1 MRILMLVLTAILASA
16 AMPARAQTVIDVE
29 GQKPASPP
37 VQDQRQVQPPQAPAE
52 IQDSAPPA
60 SSSRYSFN
68 RVDNGFLRLNN
79 ESGEVAYCNPR
90 AVGWACQAATVDR
103 AALETE
109 IASLQRQIA
118 LLKKLDTEVGQLQ
131 DELASLKKEIAGLK
145 RLSPPRPPGDL
156 TPSPEKGSD
165 VSVKLPIHQDIA
177 RARDYLGDTWRRL
190 VEMIIALQKDI
201 MRKG

>member
-16 AMPARAQTVIDVE
+16 AMPAQAQTVIDVE
-29 GQKPASPP
+29 GQKAASPQ
-37 VQDQRQVQPPQAPAE
+37 VQDHRQVQPPQAPAE

-109 IASLQRQIA
+109 IASLQKQVA

-131 DELASLKKEIAGLK
+131 DELASLKKEIADLK
-145 RLSPPRPPGDL
+145 RLPQPRPPGDL
-156 TPSPEKGSD
+156 TPSPENGGD
-165 VSVKLPIHQDIA
+165 VSVKLPTHQDIA

-190 VEMIIALQKDI
+190 VEMIIAMQKDI

>member
-29 GQKPASPP
+29 GQKAASPQ

-109 IASLQRQIA
+109 IASLQKQIA

-131 DELASLKKEIAGLK
+131 DELASLKKEIADLK
-145 RLSPPRPPGDL
+145 RLPPSRPPGDL
-156 TPSPEKGSD
+156 TPSPEGGD

-190 VEMIIALQKDI
+190 VEMNIALQKDI

>member
-29 GQKPASPP
+29 GQKAASPQ

-90 AVGWACQAATVDR
+90 AVGWACPAATVDR

-109 IASLQRQIA
+109 IASLQKQIA
-118 LLKKLDTEVGQLQ
+118 LRKKLDTEVGQLQ
-131 DELASLKKEIAGLK
+131 DELASLKKEIADLK
-145 RLSPPRPPGDL
+145 RLPPSRPPGDL
-156 TPSPEKGSD
+156 TPSPEGGD